1 MCVCVCVFDRLSEI
15 VTSVGTSDIQTV
27 LDLLTSMEDLTH
39 VEELE

>member
-1 MCVCVCVFDRLSEI
+1 MCVCVCVFDRLNEI
-15 VTSVGTSDIQTV
+15 VTSVETSDIQTV